1 MIIEEPTEERDQN
14 LRVGDTVVIVK
25 PYYGEEHLVHHTFI
39 LTIDNYTE
47 YGCVVRSLRDGEER
61 YMHWSQI
68 APAMKLPGDD
78 DE

>member
-1 MIIEEPTEERDQN
+1 MIIEEPTEESDQNFHN

-47 YGCVVRSLRDGEER
+47 YGCVIKSLRDGEER
-61 YMHWSQI
+61 Q
-68 APAMKLPGDD
+68 
-78 DE
+78 